1 VEPEYLDGTLFLNA
15 LRHAAGKLY
24 EKRQDINQINVFPV
38 PDGDTGNNMLA
49 TVEDALFEAEKI
61 TPAFLGK
68 TVAAAWTGA
77 REGSTGNSGAI
88 FAQYLK
94 GWAAVF
100 SGLEKADADTVAQAM
115 AQGTQEAYGAV
126 LKPAEGTILT
136 VAREAALAAKKA
148 SAGGGMKD
156 TLTAAYAQAKK
167 TLVQTSKLLPALR
180 SRRIVD
186 AGGWGLLIF
195 FSAVLK
201 AMGISIKS
209 EFDFKARIN
218 FFERLDAYR
227 FKNPFDM
234 EFSVRLKADR
244 EGVLRLA
251 IGEFGTEL
259 ITQTNGEICQVHIH
273 TQSPLMVAE
282 RVAELGDFSDLTIRD
297 MRSQYADLADKNE
310 KKYHTIALG
319 KSPGFIAMF
328 AMAGA
333 QIAVSVANLK
343 KKERLLR
350 ACGEDA
356 LLISC
361 KETDLTFFKSEA
373 VVLED
378 EARVLAA
385 LVSLYGSEKPGDEA
399 VRAAAGY
406 PRNADIVK
414 LGYTYEARSDGKI
427 IAKGGLKETLARAVA
442 FLKPKSGEMLTVY
455 YGRPGGRQELEAF
468 LPYLSEEF
476 DTLEG
481 IELYFGGQKTPLM
494 VSLE

>member
-1 VEPEYLDGTLFLNA
+1 MDSKYLDGTLFLNA

-24 EKRQDINQINVFPV
+24 EKRQDLNQINVFPV

-49 TVEDALFEAEKI
+49 TMEDALAEAEKVK
-61 TPAFLGK
+61 PAFLGK
-68 TVAAAWTGA
+68 TVAAAWAGA

-100 SGLEKADADTVAQAM
+100 SGLEKADAGIVAQAM
-115 AQGTQEAYGAV
+115 ARGTQEAYGAV

-136 VAREAALAAKKA
+136 VAREAAEAAKKA
-148 SAGGGMKD
+148 SLGGEMKD
-156 TLTAAYAQAKK
+156 TLTAAYAQARKA
-167 TLVQTSKLLPALR
+167 LVQTSKLLPELK

-195 FSAVLK
+195 FSAALK
-201 AMGISIKS
+201 AMDIPIKS
-209 EFDFKARIN
+209 EFDFKARMN
-218 FFERLDAYR
+218 YFERLDAYR

-234 EFSVRLKADR
+234 EFALRLEADR

-259 ITQTNGEICQVHIH
+259 ITQTNGEICHVHIH
-273 TQSPLMVAE
+273 TQSPLMVVE
-282 RVAELGDFSDLTIRD
+282 RVAELADFTDITIRD
-297 MRSQYADLADKNE
+297 MRSQYADMADKND
-310 KKYHTIALG
+310 KNYHTIALG

-333 QIAVSVANLK
+333 QLAVSVANLN
-343 KKERLLR
+343 KKERLFR
-350 ACGEDA
+350 AYGKEA

-361 KETDLTFFKSEA
+361 KETDLPFFNSEA

-385 LVSLYGSEKPGDEA
+385 LVSLYGAEKPEDEA
-399 VRAAAGY
+399 VREAAGY
-406 PRNADIVK
+406 PRNANIVQ
-414 LGYTYEARSDGKI
+414 LGYIYEARSDGKT
-427 IAKGGLKETLARAVA
+427 IAKGGLKETLAQAVA
-442 FLKPKSGEMLTVY
+442 FLKPQGGEMLTLY
-455 YGRPGGRQELEAF
+455 YSRPGGRQELEAL
-468 LPYLSEEF
+468 LPYLLEEF
-476 DTLEG
+476 SGLEG
-481 IELYFGGQKTPLM
+481 AELYFGGQSFPLV
-494 VSLE
+494 VSIE